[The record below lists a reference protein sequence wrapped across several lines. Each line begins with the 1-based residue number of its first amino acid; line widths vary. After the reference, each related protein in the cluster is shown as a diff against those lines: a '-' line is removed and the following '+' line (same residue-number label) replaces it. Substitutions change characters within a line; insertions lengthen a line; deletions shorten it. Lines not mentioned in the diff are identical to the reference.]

1 MNPAINV
8 SNWKAQPSAQNMIM
22 LGRPI
27 FQKFADSAVS
37 FLPRQ
42 NTLKERK
49 KEERMS
55 YESMPSPKTMK
66 NLSKL
71 EMDVAKPMA
80 LMGSEDMRLSM
91 AYRMGM

>member
-1 MNPAINV
+1 
-8 SNWKAQPSAQNMIM
+8 
-22 LGRPI
+22 
-27 FQKFADSAVS
+27 
-37 FLPRQ
+37 
-42 NTLKERK
+42 
-49 KEERMS
+49 MS

-71 EMDVAKPMA
+71 EMDVAKPIA